1 MIRLKCKLKE
11 WDVTEF
17 KGSETEQNLQ
27 KAFAEEA
34 VDYFKYALY
43 ASLAKFEGQDY
54 IQKCFEEVAQNEK
67 EHAKIWFKWLNDG
80 KFTKTLA
87 NLEDSVKSEQDAGKS
102 HYPEFAQTARREGF
116 EHIAGLFERVAEIE
130 VEHEEK
136 FKKML
141 QALKNENLS
150 PDENGNYIWE
160 CSACGAVIVQKDR
173 PDFCPLCKHDETFFY
188 KKNPK

>member
-1 MIRLKCKLKE
+1 MPLL
-11 WDVTEF
+11 
-17 KGSETEQNLQ
+17 
-27 KAFAEEA
+27 
-34 VDYFKYALY
+34 
-43 ASLAKFEGQDY
+43 
-54 IQKCFEEVAQNEK
+54 QNEK